1 MEMLLEWLDWFLW
14 DHLYEYIG
22 AYMFLALA
30 LTLFT
35 GLPVAFA
42 LGGVSFVFG
51 FLAIWLEIFD
61 INIYFAVVNR
71 IWGGDGASGAVQ
83 NPILVAIPCFVF
95 MGTMLEKSRVAADL
109 LHILQI
115 MLKRVPG
122 GLALSVTVMGTIMAA
137 TTGIIGASV
146 VMMTLLALPTMLKRG
161 YSPEL
166 ATGTIAA
173 SATLGILI
181 PPSIMLVLMAS
192 LLAVSVGNLFIG
204 ALLPGLALSALY
216 FIYILTRATL
226 NPSVAPRIDEDE
238 IDLKPT
244 NTSNLIIFLVG
255 AGLFIA
261 ADVIFETAGFYAED
275 INWQLLT
282 ILGIFF
288 LAMWVGKREGNSLL
302 GGILK
307 GFVPPIFLIILVLG
321 SIFAGWATPTEAAG
335 VGAFGSLVLAFVNG
349 TLTWQVL
356 KEVCH
361 RTGLTVAMIFFIFV
375 GATAFST
382 IFRNV
387 YGEELI
393 IHFIEWLQLSPWNLL
408 FLLMFAVFLLGFF
421 FDFLEITLII
431 LPVFDPV
438 IRTLAPVFADHLG
451 IEVLSASP
459 STKEFLEAQVIYWFA
474 ILVAVNLQTSFLTPP
489 FGFALF
495 YMKGVA
501 PSSVKMQE
509 IYRGIIPFVT
519 LQVIGMLVVL
529 SFPRLAL
536 QLPYEAG
543 LARIPWGIEWSFAEP
558 EFIRRKQAE
567 LVKLEE
573 QLSSRTSLTGKEVEA
588 EVAVF
593 RDKYMGNDSLDFLA
607 MGKEIAERVKAL
619 RESNPPAE

>member
-1 MEMLLEWLDWFLW
+1 MIEFWDWLID

-42 LGGVSFVFG
+42 LLGVSLIGGLAAIGIDATDVQVF
-51 FLAIWLEIFD
+51 
-61 INIYFAVVNR
+61 YAVVNR
-71 IWGGDGASGAVQ
+71 VWGGDGASGAVQ
-83 NPILVAIPCFVF
+83 NPILVAIPCFIF

-181 PPSIMLVLMAS
+181 PPSIMLVLMAN

-204 ALLPGLALSALY
+204 AILPGLVLSALY
-216 FIYILTRATL
+216 FLYIMTRASI
-226 NPSVAPRIDEDE
+226 NPGIAPPIKDEE
-238 IDLKPT
+238 INLEPT
-244 NTSNLIIFLVG
+244 NMTNVWLFLGVAALLIAGDAISESTGFLPWM
-255 AGLFIA
+255 
-261 ADVIFETAGFYAED
+261 
-275 INWQLLT
+275 NWELAT
-282 ILGIFF
+282 IVSIFF
-288 LAMWVGKREGNSLL
+288 VSMFIGKREGNSLL
-302 GGILK
+302 GGILR
-307 GFVPPIFLIILVLG
+307 GFIPPIFLIILVLG

-335 VGAFGSLVLAFVNG
+335 VGAAGAMLLAWVNG
-349 TLTWQVL
+349 TLSYDVL
-356 KEVCH
+356 REVVH
-361 RTGLTVAMIFFIFV
+361 RTALTTSMIFFIFV

-382 IFRNV
+382 VFRNV

-393 IHFIEWLQLSPWNLL
+393 IHLIEWLELGPWPLL
-408 FLLMFAVFLLGFF
+408 LLLMFTVFLLGFF

-431 LPVFDPV
+431 LPVFAPV
-438 IRTLAPVFADHLG
+438 IKLMSAAFAPHLG
-451 IEVLSASP
+451 
-459 STKEFLEAQVIYWFA
+459 LEDPTNQAQVTFVETQVIYWFA

-501 PSSVKMQE
+501 PSSIKMQE

-519 LQVIGMLVVL
+519 LQVIGILIVL
-529 SFPRLAL
+529 EFPNLAL
-536 QLPYEAG
+536 WLPN
-543 LARIPWGIEWSFAEP
+543 LM
-558 EFIRRKQAE
+558 
-567 LVKLEE
+567 LE
-573 QLSSRTSLTGKEVEA
+573 
-588 EVAVF
+588 
-593 RDKYMGNDSLDFLA
+593 
-607 MGKEIAERVKAL
+607 
-619 RESNPPAE
+619 

>member
-1 MEMLLEWLDWFLW
+1 MEFLDWLFN

-35 GLPVAFA
+35 GLPVAYA
-42 LGGVSFVFG
+42 LGGISLIFG
-51 FLAIWLEIFD
+51 LISIWLD
-61 INIYFAVVNR
+61 ILDIQVFFAVVNR

-146 VMMTLLALPTMLKRG
+146 VMMTLLALPTMLQRG
-161 YSPEL
+161 YAPTL

-181 PPSIMLVLMAS
+181 PPSIMLVLMAN

-204 ALLPGLALSALY
+204 AIFPGLVLSGLY
-216 FIYILTRATL
+216 FMYIMTRATID
-226 NPSVAPRIDEDE
+226 PSIAPPIDEDE

-244 NTSNLIIFLVG
+244 NPANVILFLSATGLLIAFEVIAETVGFLPEV
-255 AGLFIA
+255 
-261 ADVIFETAGFYAED
+261 
-275 INWQLLT
+275 NWQLFT
-282 ILGIFF
+282 ILAIFF
-288 LAMWVGKREGNSLL
+288 TAMYIGKREGNTLL

-335 VGAFGSLVLAFVNG
+335 VGAFGSMVLAWVNG
-349 TLTWQVL
+349 TLTYTVL
-356 KEVCH
+356 REVCH
-361 RTGLTVAMIFFIFV
+361 RTGLTTAMIFFIFV

-393 IHFIEWLQLSPWNLL
+393 IHFIEWLQLGPWPLL

-431 LPVFDPV
+431 LPVFAPV
-438 IRTLAPVFADHLG
+438 IKTLAAAFALHLG
-451 IEVLSASP
+451 
-459 STKEFLEAQVIYWFA
+459 LEEPTNMAQTSFVQEQVIYWFA

-501 PSSVKMQE
+501 PSSVRMQE

-519 LQVIGMLVVL
+519 LQVIGILIVL
-529 SFPRLAL
+529 EFPGLAL
-536 QLPYEAG
+536 WLPNLMLG
-543 LARIPWGIEWSFAEP
+543 
-558 EFIRRKQAE
+558 
-567 LVKLEE
+567 
-573 QLSSRTSLTGKEVEA
+573 
-588 EVAVF
+588 
-593 RDKYMGNDSLDFLA
+593 
-607 MGKEIAERVKAL
+607 
-619 RESNPPAE
+619 

>member
-1 MEMLLEWLDWFLW
+1 MEMLVEWWDWFLW

-35 GLPVAFA
+35 GLPVAYA
-42 LGGVSFVFG
+42 LGGVSVVFG
-51 FLAIWLEIFD
+51 FIAIWLEIFD

-146 VMMTLLALPTMLKRG
+146 VMMTLLALPTMLQRG
-161 YSPEL
+161 YAPEL

-204 ALLPGLALSALY
+204 ALLPGLLLSALY
-216 FIYILTRATL
+216 FLYILTRATL
-226 NPSVAPRIDEDE
+226 NPSVAPKIEEDE

-244 NTSNLIIFLVG
+244 NMSNLILFL
-255 AGLFIA
+255 GLAALFVF
-261 ADVIFETAGFYAED
+261 ADVIMHAIGFLTED
-275 INWQLLT
+275 VNWELVT

-288 LAMWVGKREGNSLL
+288 AGMWIGKREGNSLL

-307 GFVPPIFLIILVLG
+307 GFMPPIFLIILVLG
-321 SIFAGWATPTEAAG
+321 SIFAGYATPTEAAG
-335 VGAFGSLVLAFVNG
+335 VGAFGSIVLAWVNG
-349 TLTWQVL
+349 TLTYSVV

-361 RTGLTVAMIFFIFV
+361 RTGLTTAMIFFIFV

-393 IHFIEWLQLSPWNLL
+393 IHFIEWLELSPWYLL
-408 FLLMFAVFLLGFF
+408 FLLMFAVFILGFF

-451 IEVLSASP
+451 FEVVTATQQ
-459 STKEFLEAQVIYWFA
+459 TKEFLEAQVIYWFA

-501 PSSVKMQE
+501 PSSIKMQE
-509 IYRGIIPFVT
+509 IYKGIIPFVI
-519 LQVIGMLVVL
+519 LQVIGMLIVL
-529 SFPRLAL
+529 MLPRLAL

-543 LARIPWGIEWSFAEP
+543 LARIPWGIEWNVADS
-558 EFIRRKQAE
+558 EFERRKIDALQRIEDA
-567 LVKLEE
+567 LNKK
-573 QLSSRTSLTGKEVEA
+573 TSLTEREIEGHIGTLESKYLGVE
-588 EVAVF
+588 
-593 RDKYMGNDSLDFLA
+593 SLDFNALNEEA
-607 MGKEIAERVKAL
+607 NAKVKELEA
-619 RESNPPAE
+619 SNPPE